1 MSLILRNLF
10 KQLSVRSALK
20 PPVIS
25 TGPRHFMSSKP
36 VPYEIVDP
44 NEKKLLNQDIINKVN
59 SQIANNEQGRLFA
72 VVHISGKQ
80 FKITEGDIII
90 VEGYWPPTAGDKIK
104 LEKTMLV
111 GSKDFTLIGTP
122 LLQDGLVD
130 IYATVIEKT
139 LSHTKTN
146 FKKKRRKQYTNINFY
161 RVQQTMLR
169 INQIVIKGTVDSP
182 PDVTGLEHCI
192 L

>member
-1 MSLILRNLF
+1 MIIPITGFSSAITKSTAGDSADTRLSENLTESDTTHESL
-10 KQLSVRSALK
+10 SAARRCCPHSSTVDLLK
-20 PPVIS
+20 
-25 TGPRHFMSSKP
+25 
-36 VPYEIVDP
+36 
-44 NEKKLLNQDIINKVN
+44 
-59 SQIANNEQGRLFA
+59 IANNEQGRLFA